1 MTDDSPDYLMQ
12 APDRDEAPQA
22 DWDDLG
28 DFEEPECYTDRR
40 LERLYRK
47 IPVDAPTEALLL
59 RAFRAAANLY
69 GVIALKDFLPIFEDL
84 FPGVVSEKA
93 FYAFA
98 KVARHDLRETFE
110 LHPIFYVLG
119 AEEIWGDRM
128 VSTVRDRYI
137 VSGALF
143 YADGDALADGMAR
156 YGGIDLPFTRL
167 PKDDFLAYADPR
179 HVEPTPEGERLAARL
194 MDETLPLGPC
204 TKSLSRAEAVAYF
217 LAHLRLYTEL
227 NAGNVFKDP
236 YLQGFAHA
244 SLSADEMEAL
254 NRLLCDFC
262 GAIRHAPFKGHTR
275 AEAQPAI
282 DRLLEPPP
290 EDPEECLPQD
300 WEPRTFAAAF
310 SKTGADFDLSLTLTR
325 YCAACVTLYAVAP
338 LRTIWELIE
347 RDHPGLLTE
356 TRLHDLLRVIQ
367 HSHTFSFALCHLDGV
382 PYLADK
388 RNHTGV
394 DWRKDVRDL
403 LEMVETGLP
412 YFLPTKEAIAGYG
425 DRTEAVG
432 LRPWCEDLKAETRLL
447 DAVNAARVA
456 PDILADFGEGL
467 LWETL
472 NIDCDDPENLTCAIE
487 YLEEQYDIILDDAT
501 FYRLPDLIRDY
512 AKTLRHPTLRGHTFE
527 EAETLRA
534 R

>member
-12 APDRDEAPQA
+12 APDRDEAPQGKRA
-22 DWDDLG
+22 DLDD
-28 DFEEPECYTDRR
+28 FMAPERYADRR

-84 FPGVVSEKA
+84 FPGAVSEKA

-98 KVARHDLRETFE
+98 KVARHDLRETFDGN
-110 LHPIFYVLG
+110 PVFYILG

-156 YGGIDLPFTRL
+156 YGGIDLPFARL

>member
-12 APDRDEAPQA
+12 APDRDEAPQGKRA
-22 DWDDLG
+22 DLDD
-28 DFEEPECYTDRR
+28 FMAPERYADRR

-84 FPGVVSEKA
+84 FPGAVSEKA

-98 KVARHDLRETFE
+98 KVARHDLRETFDGN
-110 LHPIFYVLG
+110 PVFYILG
-119 AEEIWGDRM
+119 AEEIWGDRI
-128 VSTVRDRYI
+128 VSTVRDRYL

-143 YADGDALADGMAR
+143 HADGDALADGM
-156 YGGIDLPFTRL
+156 YLYEGLDLPFARL
-167 PKDDFLAYADPR
+167 PKDDFLAYADSC
-179 HVEPTPEGERLAARL
+179 HVEPTPEGERLAALL
-194 MDETLPLGPC
+194 MDESHPLGP
-204 TKSLSRAEAVAYF
+204 LAEGLPRAEAVARV
-217 LAHLRLYTEL
+217 LAHLRLYADL
-227 NAGNVFKDP
+227 DP
-236 YLQGFAHA
+236 YSLVEDPSLQGLINVDADKA
-244 SLSADEMEAL
+244 TVLDLISAI
-254 NRLLCDFC
+254 RDFC
-262 GAIRHAPFKGHTR
+262 GAIRHAPFKGHTQ
-275 AEAQPAI
+275 AEAQDAI
-282 DRLLEPPP
+282 DRHMMPPP
-290 EDPEECLPQD
+290 EDPEERTIQD
-300 WEPRTFAAAF
+300 WDPRQVAAALAKADICADLF
-310 SKTGADFDLSLTLTR
+310 STLIL
-325 YCAACVTLYAVAP
+325 YCSVCTTLYAAIP
-338 LRTIWELIE
+338 LRMAWELIE
-347 RDHPGLLTE
+347 RDRPGLLTE
-356 TRLHDLLRVIQ
+356 THLHDLLRVIQ

-487 YLEEQYDIILDDAT
+487 YLEEQYDLILDDAT

-527 EAETLRA
+527 EAEALRA